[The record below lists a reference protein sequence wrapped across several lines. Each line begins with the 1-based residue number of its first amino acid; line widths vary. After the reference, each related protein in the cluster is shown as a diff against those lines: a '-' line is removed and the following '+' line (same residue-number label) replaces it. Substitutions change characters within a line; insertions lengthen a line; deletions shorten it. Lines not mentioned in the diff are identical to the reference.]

1 MREGV
6 IFLKLKRSIKLLIT
20 FVVAFS
26 FVISS
31 IAYSQTN
38 SALLFKAGIAYLQA
52 QNAKTVDE
60 EIRIDLRLSAG
71 KNATAEDKKLEE
83 FLKKTYIKARV
94 VADVYN
100 YESNMLLSLYY
111 NNKQVLSGSVY
122 VNKELAVYNFPQIYS
137 KPLYVK
143 FSDTYKNMPIQIDV
157 EKYTKLFDVRSNKQL
172 QELVASYAAV
182 LMPQLAAAVKSS
194 DKKVEVVFSDGKKQS
209 CSEVIFEFNKNSSLE
224 IVKVILTKAA
234 NDAKTKEFIL
244 QVLKLI
250 LEDSKAILQTQM
262 LPEGEG
268 LNAEDLN
275 VSEILNQVNQN
286 YTQAVNSAV
295 YAIDEVKPQIPP
307 FTLQYRMMID
317 DKNNLKGERLY
328 FYLKDSNDFKIMF
341 DMKGVINSLNANIKV
356 PKIDISKG
364 ADMSKLTNKDF
375 ENMQKNLENIFKKL
389 GLPME
394 EMKM

>member
-1 MREGV
+1 
-6 IFLKLKRSIKLLIT
+6 
-20 FVVAFS
+20 
-26 FVISS
+26 VISS
-31 IAYSQTN
+31 VAYSQTN
-38 SALLFKAGIAYLQA
+38 STALLKAGIAYLQA

-60 EIRIDLRLSAG
+60 EIRIDFRLSAG

-83 FLKKTYIKARV
+83 FLKKMYIKARV

-100 YESNMLLSLYY
+100 YETNMALNLYY
-111 NNKQVLSGSVY
+111 NNKQVLSGSIY

-143 FSDTYKNMPIQIDV
+143 LSSAYKNMPIQFDV

-172 QELVASYAAV
+172 QELVASYAEV
-182 LMPQLAAAVKSS
+182 LMPKLAAAAKLS
-194 DKKVEVVFSDGKKQS
+194 DKKVEVGFSDGKKQS
-209 CSEVIFEFNKNSSLE
+209 CSEVIFEFNKDSSLE
-224 IVKVILTKAA
+224 IVKAILTKAA

-262 LPEGEG
+262 LSEGEG
-268 LNAEDLN
+268 LKPEDFN
-275 VSEILNQVNQN
+275 VNEILNQVSAN
-286 YTQAVNSAV
+286 YTQAVGSAV

-307 FTLQYRMMID
+307 FTLQYRIMID

-328 FYLKDSNDFKIMF
+328 FYLKDSNGFKIMF
-341 DMKGVINSLNANIKV
+341 DMKGVINSINANIKV

-364 ADMSKLTNKDF
+364 IDMTKLTDKDF
-375 ENMQKNLENIFKKL
+375 EIMQKNLENIFKNL
-389 GLPME
+389 GLPIE
-394 EMKM
+394 GMKM

>member
-1 MREGV
+1 M
-6 IFLKLKRSIKLLIT
+6 KLKRSIKLLIT
-20 FVVAFS
+20 FVVVLS
-26 FVISS
+26 VVISS
-31 IAYSQTN
+31 VAYSQTN
-38 SALLFKAGIAYLQA
+38 STALLKAGIAYLQA

-60 EIRIDLRLSAG
+60 EIRIDFRLSAG

-83 FLKKTYIKARV
+83 FLKKMYIKARV

-100 YESNMLLSLYY
+100 YETNMALNLYY
-111 NNKQVLSGSVY
+111 NNKQVLSGSIY

-143 FSDTYKNMPIQIDV
+143 LSDAYKNMPIQIDV

-172 QELVASYAAV
+172 QELVASYAEV
-182 LMPQLAAAVKSS
+182 LMPKLAAAVKLS

-209 CSEVIFEFNKNSSLE
+209 CSEVIFEFNKDSSLE
-224 IVKVILTKAA
+224 IVKAILTKAA

-262 LPEGEG
+262 LSEGEG
-268 LNAEDLN
+268 LKPEDFN
-275 VSEILNQVNQN
+275 VNEILNQVSAN
-286 YTQAVNSAV
+286 YTQAVSSAV
-295 YAIDEVKPQIPP
+295 YVIDEVKPQIPP
-307 FTLQYRMMID
+307 FTLQYRIMID

-328 FYLKDSNDFKIMF
+328 FYLKDSNGFKIMF
-341 DMKGVINSLNANIKV
+341 DMKGVINSINANIKV

-364 ADMSKLTNKDF
+364 IDMTKLTDKDF
-375 ENMQKNLENIFKKL
+375 EIMQKNLENIFKKL
-389 GLPME
+389 GLPIE
-394 EMKM
+394 GMKM

>member
-1 MREGV
+1 M
-6 IFLKLKRSIKLLIT
+6 KLKRAIKLLIT
-20 FVVAFS
+20 FVVSLS

-31 IAYSQTN
+31 VAYSQTN
-38 SALLFKAGIAYLQA
+38 STLLFKAGIAYLQA

-60 EIRIDLRLSAG
+60 EIRIDFRFSAG

-83 FLKKTYIKARV
+83 FLKKMYIKARV
-94 VADVYN
+94 IADVYN
-100 YESNMLLSLYY
+100 YETNMVLSLYY
-111 NNKQVLSGSVY
+111 DNKQVLSGSVY
-122 VNKELAVYNFPQIYS
+122 VNKELAAYNFPQIYS

-143 FSDTYKNMPIQIDV
+143 LNDDNKNMPIQVDV
-157 EKYTKLFDVRSNKQL
+157 EKYTKLFDVRTNKQL
-172 QELVASYAAV
+172 QELVASYTTI
-182 LMPQLAAAVKSS
+182 LLPKLAAAVKSS

-224 IVKVILTKAA
+224 IIKAILTKAA

-250 LEDSKAILQTQM
+250 LEDSKAIIQTQM
-262 LPEGEG
+262 LPDGEDF
-268 LNAEDLN
+268 NTEDLDIG
-275 VSEILNQVNQN
+275 EILNQVNQN

-295 YAIDEVKPQIPP
+295 YAIDEVKSQIPP

-341 DMKGVINSLNANIKV
+341 DIKGVINSLNANIKV

-364 ADMSKLTNKDF
+364 ADMTKLTEKDF
-375 ENMQKNLENIFKKL
+375 EKMQKNVENIFKKL
-389 GLPME
+389 GLPIA

>member
-1 MREGV
+1 M
-6 IFLKLKRSIKLLIT
+6 KLKRSIKLLIT
-20 FVVAFS
+20 FVVALS

-31 IAYSQTN
+31 VAYSQTN
-38 SALLFKAGIAYLQA
+38 STALLKAGIAYLQA

-60 EIRIDLRLSAG
+60 EIRIDFRLSAG

-83 FLKKTYIKARV
+83 FLKKMYIKARV

-100 YESNMLLSLYY
+100 YETNMALNLYY
-111 NNKQVLSGSVY
+111 KNKQVLSGSIY

-143 FSDTYKNMPIQIDV
+143 LSSAYKNMPIQFDV

-172 QELVASYAAV
+172 QELVASYAEV
-182 LMPQLAAAVKSS
+182 LMPKLAAAAKLS

-209 CSEVIFEFNKNSSLE
+209 CSEVIFEFNKDSSLE
-224 IVKVILTKAA
+224 IVKAILTKAA

-262 LPEGEG
+262 LSEGEG
-268 LNAEDLN
+268 LKPEDFN
-275 VSEILNQVNQN
+275 VNEILNQVSAN

-364 ADMSKLTNKDF
+364 TDMTKLTEKDF
-375 ENMQKNLENIFKKL
+375 EKMQKNVENIFKKL
-389 GLPME
+389 GLPIAG
-394 EMKM
+394 MKM

>member
-1 MREGV
+1 M
-6 IFLKLKRSIKLLIT
+6 KLKRSIKLLIT
-20 FVVAFS
+20 FVVVLS
-26 FVISS
+26 VVISS
-31 IAYSQTN
+31 VAYSQTN
-38 SALLFKAGIAYLQA
+38 STALLKAGIAYLQA

-60 EIRIDLRLSAG
+60 EIRIDFRLSAG

-83 FLKKTYIKARV
+83 FLKKMYIKARV

-100 YESNMLLSLYY
+100 YETNMALNLYY
-111 NNKQVLSGSVY
+111 NNKQVLSGSIY

-143 FSDTYKNMPIQIDV
+143 LSDAYKNMPIQIDV

-172 QELVASYAAV
+172 QELVASYAEV
-182 LMPQLAAAVKSS
+182 LMPKLAAAAKLS

-209 CSEVIFEFNKNSSLE
+209 CSEVIFEFNKDSSLE
-224 IVKVILTKAA
+224 IVKAILTKAA

-262 LPEGEG
+262 LSEGEG
-268 LNAEDLN
+268 LKPEDFN
-275 VSEILNQVNQN
+275 VNEILNQVSAN
-286 YTQAVNSAV
+286 YTQAVGSAV

-307 FTLQYRMMID
+307 FTLQYRIMID

-328 FYLKDSNDFKIMF
+328 FYLKDSNGFKIMF
-341 DMKGVINSLNANIKV
+341 DMKGVINSINANIKV

-364 ADMSKLTNKDF
+364 IDMTKLTDKDF
-375 ENMQKNLENIFKKL
+375 EIMQKNLENIFKKL
-389 GLPME
+389 GLPIE
-394 EMKM
+394 GMKM